1 MTAPVLQLS
10 RLTKRFP
17 ARGGRM
23 VHAVSDVSLSVQAGE
38 VVGLVGESGSGKSTI
53 GMMAARL
60 IEPTAGT
67 VLFEGRD
74 ITRLPEPA
82 LRPLRARLQIV
93 FQDPWSA
100 LNPRMTIRRALEEPF
115 LVHGR
120 GSGAARRAAADAL
133 ADRVHLP
140 RASLDRY
147 PHELSGGQLQ
157 RVCVARAI
165 ALRPAL
171 LVLDEPTSSLDLSV
185 RAGILHLLEELRRDL
200 GVAMLFISHDLE
212 TLELVSDR
220 ILVLYLGRL
229 VEDAPTPRL
238 FEAPVHPYTQSLLSA
253 ALPADPTVPLGRHV
267 LAGEIPSPLDLPPGC
282 AFAGRCPLV
291 LPACREAEPPRV
303 TMAAGHGA
311 ACLRAADG
319 SHRIAAS

>member
-1 MTAPVLQLS
+1 
-10 RLTKRFP
+10 
-17 ARGGRM
+17 M
-23 VHAVSDVSLSVQAGE
+23 VHAVSDASLSVQAGE
-38 VVGLVGESGSGKSTI
+38 VPGLVGESGSGASTI

-74 ITRLPEPA
+74 ITRLP
-82 LRPLRARLQIV
+82 
-93 FQDPWSA
+93 
-100 LNPRMTIRRALEEPF
+100 
-115 LVHGR
+115 
-120 GSGAARRAAADAL
+120 
-133 ADRVHLP
+133 
-140 RASLDRY
+140 
-147 PHELSGGQLQ
+147 
-157 RVCVARAI
+157 
-165 ALRPAL
+165 
-171 LVLDEPTSSLDLSV
+171 
-185 RAGILHLLEELRRDL
+185 EELRRDL

-220 ILVLYLGRL
+220 ILVLSLGRL